1 MHGEANSPKAGMLAN
16 LALGTV
22 IISATVV
29 IHTLGLMTVTHLMG
43 YLTGRL
49 RMHGRRSR
57 IVAMLTVVIGTFGL
71 LTVQVWLWATAYYLL
86 DVVGD
91 FDTALYFSTV
101 TFSTIGYG
109 DVVPAHGWRLFSA
122 LEGLNGFLLIGWST
136 AYLIA
141 AGVRVGPF
149 RAGEHF

>member
-1 MHGEANSPKAGMLAN
+1 MLAN
-16 LALGTV
+16 LALGTAV
-22 IISATVV
+22 ISATVV
-29 IHTLGLMTVTHLMG
+29 IHTLGLMTVTHLIG
-43 YLTGRL
+43 YLTDRF

-71 LTVQVWLWATAYYLL
+71 LTVQVWLWAIAYYLL
-86 DVVGD
+86 HVVDD

-109 DVVPAHGWRLFSA
+109 DVVPAHGWRLFCA
-122 LEGLNGFLLIGWST
+122 LEGIDGFLLIGWST
-136 AYLIA
+136 AYLIS
-141 AGVRVGPF
+141 AGIRVGPF

>member
-1 MHGEANSPKAGMLAN
+1 MLAN
-16 LALGTV
+16 LALGMV

-29 IHTLGLMTVTHLMG
+29 IHTLGLITVTHIMG
-43 YLTGRL
+43 HLTDRFRL
-49 RMHGRRSR
+49 RGRRSR

-71 LTVQVWLWATAYYLL
+71 LTVQVWLWAITYYLL

-109 DVVPAHGWRLFSA
+109 DIVPAHGWRLFAA
-122 LEGLNGFLLIGWST
+122 LEGVDGFLLIGWST

-141 AGVRVGPF
+141 AGIRVGPF

>member
-1 MHGEANSPKAGMLAN
+1 MLAN
-16 LALGTV
+16 LALGTA

-43 YLTGRL
+43 HLTDRF
-49 RMHGRRSR
+49 RMRGRRSR
-57 IVAMLTVVIGTFGL
+57 IVAMLTVVVGTFGL
-71 LTVQVWLWATAYYLL
+71 LTVQVWLWATTYYFL

-101 TFSTIGYG
+101 TSSTIGYG
-109 DVVPAHGWRLFSA
+109 DILPAHGWRLFCA
-122 LEGLNGFLLIGWST
+122 LEGIDGFLLIGWST

-141 AGVRVGPF
+141 AGIRVGPF

>member
-1 MHGEANSPKAGMLAN
+1 MLAN
-16 LALGTV
+16 LALGRL
-22 IISATVV
+22 IISATVI
-29 IHTLGLMTVTHLMG
+29 IHTLGLMTITHLIG
-43 YLTGRL
+43 HLTDRL

-71 LTVQVWLWATAYYLL
+71 LTVQVWLWAIAYYLL
-86 DVVGD
+86 GVVGD

-109 DVVPAHGWRLFSA
+109 DVLPAHGWRLLSA
-122 LEGLNGFLLIGWST
+122 LEGIDGFLLIGWST
-136 AYLIA
+136 AYLIT
-141 AGVRVGPF
+141 AGIRVGPF

>member
-1 MHGEANSPKAGMLAN
+1 MLGN
-16 LALGTV
+16 LVLGTV
-22 IISATVV
+22 VISATVV
-29 IHTLGLMTVTHLMG
+29 IHTLGLMVVAHLIG
-43 YLTGRL
+43 YLTARF

-57 IVAMLTVVIGTFGL
+57 ILAMLTVVIGTFAL
-71 LTVQVWLWATAYYLL
+71 LTAQVWLWAIAYYLL

-109 DVVPAHGWRLFSA
+109 DIVPAHGWRLFSA
-122 LEGLNGFLLIGWST
+122 LEGVDGFLLIGWST

-141 AGVRVGPF
+141 AGIRVGPF
-149 RAGEHF
+149 RPGEHF